1 MTCEKCSDLCVRVSI
16 KRPHEL
22 RNAIRIAWQ
31 NILDNTLSEIVNP
44 TPISSVT
51 FAELAKGDPWDDL
64 LSYSFQCTTCGE
76 RFHLNAETY
85 HGSGGS
91 WEPENKQSIRES
103 L

>member
-44 TPISSVT
+44 NPISSVT
-51 FAELAKGDPWDDL
+51 FAELAKGEPWDDL
-64 LSYSFQCTTCGE
+64 LRDGVQNSLARAAWTPAE
-76 RFHLNAETY
+76 RLTIA
-85 HGSGGS
+85 S
-91 WEPENKQSIRES
+91 
-103 L
+103 